1 MSDSNGRELSYTTL
15 AETASTGSFEAAMQ
29 GLEVVV
35 EHLERGMLP
44 IDEAIAWY
52 ELGLRLA
59 QRSEVLLR
67 NAELRVSELHDAFG
81 ISSDSDSIWQDTT
94 YE

>member
-1 MSDSNGRELSYTTL
+1 MSESNGRELSYSSL
-15 AETASTGSFEAAMQ
+15 AEKATSGSFEAALQ

-35 EHLERGMLP
+35 EHLERGLLP

-81 ISSDSDSIWQDTT
+81 ISSDSDSIWQDTGH
-94 YE
+94 E

>member
-1 MSDSNGRELSYTTL
+1 MSDSNGRELSYSAL
-15 AETASTGSFEAAMQ
+15 AETASAGSFESALE

-35 EHLERGMLP
+35 EHLERGLLP

-81 ISSDSDSIWQDTT
+81 ISSDSDSIWQDTS

>member
-1 MSDSNGRELSYTTL
+1 MSDSNGRELSYTAL
-15 AETASTGSFEAAMQ
+15 AETAANGTFEEALQ

-35 EHLERGMLP
+35 EHLERGLLP

-81 ISSDSDSIWQDTT
+81 ISSESDSIWQDTAN
-94 YE
+94 E

>member
-1 MSDSNGRELSYTTL
+1 MSERNGRELSYSSL
-15 AETASTGSFEAAMQ
+15 AETASTGTFESALE

-35 EHLERGMLP
+35 EHLERGLLP

-67 NAELRVSELHDAFG
+67 NAELRVSELHEAFG
-81 ISSDSDSIWQDTT
+81 ISPDSDSIWQDAI

>member
-1 MSDSNGRELSYTTL
+1 MSERDSGELSYSAL
-15 AETASTGSFEAAMQ
+15 AETAVSGTFEAALQ

-67 NAELRVSELHDAFG
+67 NAELRVSELHEAFG
-81 ISSDSDSIWQDTT
+81 ISSESDSIWQDSG

>member
-1 MSDSNGRELSYTTL
+1 MSESNGRELSYSSL
-15 AETASTGSFEAAMQ
+15 AETAASGSFEAVLQ

-35 EHLERGMLP
+35 EHLERGLLP

-81 ISSDSDSIWQDTT
+81 ISSDSNGIWQDTG

>member
-1 MSDSNGRELSYTTL
+1 MSDRNGRELSFAAL
-15 AETASTGSFEAAMQ
+15 AETASTGSFESTLQ

-35 EHLERGMLP
+35 EHLERGLLP

-59 QRSEVLLR
+59 QRSETLLR

-81 ISSDSDSIWQDTT
+81 ISSDGDDIWQDST

>member
-1 MSDSNGRELSYTTL
+1 MSDSNGRELSYTSL
-15 AETASTGSFEAAMQ
+15 AETAASGTFESALQ

-35 EHLERGMLP
+35 EHLERGLLP

-59 QRSEVLLR
+59 QRSEALLR
-67 NAELRVSELHDAFG
+67 NAELRVNELHDAFG
-81 ISSDSDSIWQDTT
+81 ISSDSDSIWQDSS

>member
-1 MSDSNGRELSYTTL
+1 MSDSNGREPSYSSL
-15 AETASTGSFEAAMQ
+15 AETAATGTFESALQ

-35 EHLERGMLP
+35 EHLERGLLP

-81 ISSDSDSIWQDTT
+81 ISSDSDSIWQDTS

>member
-1 MSDSNGRELSYTTL
+1 MNDSNGRELSYSSL
-15 AETASTGSFEAAMQ
+15 AEMAASGTFESALQ

-35 EHLERGMLP
+35 EHLERGLLP

-81 ISSDSDSIWQDTT
+81 ISPDSDSIWQDTS

>member
-1 MSDSNGRELSYTTL
+1 MSDSNGRELSYITL
-15 AETASTGSFEAAMQ
+15 AETAASGTFESALQ

-35 EHLERGMLP
+35 EHLERGLLP

-67 NAELRVSELHDAFG
+67 NAELRVSELHEAFG
-81 ISSDSDSIWQDTT
+81 ISPDSDSIWQDSR

>member
-1 MSDSNGRELSYTTL
+1 MSNQNGEELSFSAL
-15 AETASTGSFEAAMQ
+15 ADTATSGTFESALQ

-35 EHLERGMLP
+35 EHLERGLLP

-81 ISSDSDSIWQDTT
+81 ISAEGDGIWQDSG

>member
-1 MSDSNGRELSYTTL
+1 MSESDGREISYSAL
-15 AETASTGSFEAAMQ
+15 ADTATSGTFEGALH

-35 EHLERGMLP
+35 EHLERGLLP

-81 ISSDSDSIWQDTT
+81 ISSDSDSIWQDSG

>member
-1 MSDSNGRELSYTTL
+1 MSERSGRELSYSSL
-15 AETASTGSFEAAMQ
+15 AETATSGTFESALE

-35 EHLERGMLP
+35 EHLERGLLP

-67 NAELRVSELHDAFG
+67 NAELRVSELHEAFG
-81 ISSDSDSIWQDTT
+81 ISSDSDSIWQDAI

>member
-29 GLEVVV
+29 GLEVDV

>member
-1 MSDSNGRELSYTTL
+1 MNGSDGHRLSYSSL
-15 AETASTGSFEAAMQ
+15 AEMASSGSFEAALQ

-35 EHLERGMLP
+35 EHLERGLLP

-81 ISSDSDSIWQDTT
+81 VSSESDRIWQDST

>member
-1 MSDSNGRELSYTTL
+1 MSENNGREISYGAL
-15 AETASTGSFEAAMQ
+15 ADTANAGTFEAALQ

-35 EHLERGMLP
+35 EHLERGLLP

-67 NAELRVSELHDAFG
+67 NAELRVSELHEAFG
-81 ISSDSDSIWQDTT
+81 ISSDSDSIWQDTGN
-94 YE
+94 E

>member
-1 MSDSNGRELSYTTL
+1 MSENNGREISYSSL
-15 AETASTGSFEAAMQ
+15 ADTATSGTFESALQ

-35 EHLERGMLP
+35 EHLERGLLP

-67 NAELRVSELHDAFG
+67 NAELRVGELHEAFG
-81 ISSDSDSIWQDTT
+81 ISSDSDSILQESG